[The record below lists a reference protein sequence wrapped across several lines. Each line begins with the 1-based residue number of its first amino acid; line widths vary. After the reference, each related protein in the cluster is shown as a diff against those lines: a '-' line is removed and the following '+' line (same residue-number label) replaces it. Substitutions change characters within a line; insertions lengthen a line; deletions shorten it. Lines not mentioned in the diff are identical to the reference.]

1 MAKGRGKSSGNRND
15 ERKNGKAWKKNPQK
29 PRKTGRTTGGYSAK
43 KLELRASK
51 RLNPHQ
57 KSSVA
62 VAETGTM
69 QERLAQFAKQ
79 LEG

>member
-1 MAKGRGKSSGNRND
+1 MRKKSSGNRND
-15 ERKNGKAWKKNPQK
+15 ERKNGKAWKKNPRK

-62 VAETGTM
+62 VAETGSM
-69 QERLAQFAKQ
+69 QEKLAKFAQNLK
-79 LEG
+79 EDN